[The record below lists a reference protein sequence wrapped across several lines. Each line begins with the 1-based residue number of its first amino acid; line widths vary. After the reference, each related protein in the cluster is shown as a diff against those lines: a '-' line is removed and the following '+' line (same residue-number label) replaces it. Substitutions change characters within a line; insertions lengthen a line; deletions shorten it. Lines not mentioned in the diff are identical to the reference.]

1 LIFFSNNDILDGP
14 GLRIPWQNDS
24 KDIFDNLSNQERYDI
39 THEAQVKQRI
49 SFKKKKV
56 EIFYLDRF
64 TLFGIWTI
72 E

>member
-39 THEAQVKQRI
+39 TQEAQVKRRI
-49 SFKKKKV
+49 SFKKKKSRNFLFRSV
-56 EIFYLDRF
+56 YVIWHLDN
-64 TLFGIWTI
+64 
-72 E
+72 